1 MALRGW
7 AFPEW
12 KTVARAGFGAA
23 LLGVLAGPALADDAL
38 KLSELSP
45 NGADACFGRV
55 YDAAH
60 LKAHPQQKVA
70 RIFFYYGHDPV
81 SRPNEEPA
89 PSDTSYNA
97 FVSTTV
103 RGAKAPQWAG
113 GWCNHESED
122 GKSGPIHCGMDC
134 DRTLAS
140 LKVDEKGRLLLSD
153 LSPDIYLDADSEEE
167 LGTAEYDR
175 QALGKE
181 DDNFRLDPMPAATCK
196 AEFARIDPIDPALGP
211 PLRER
216 LKPDQAFCYG
226 RDYDAAHLSSHPNQ
240 LTQSIRVFRGPV
252 ELASVASGGDAANW
266 PDGADIAVSVTTR
279 QKSGKVTQTYSCQGE
294 ADQWRC
300 AASSKMSDFSCDIAQ
315 KEIFLKRGADGTMM
329 LANPNSSLAI
339 VDLCSKAAD
348 GKTRSD
354 DKVYRLQLMP
364 QSACAP

>member
-1 MALRGW
+1 MALKAILG
-7 AFPEW
+7 
-12 KTVARAGFGAA
+12 AGFGTA
-23 LLGVLAGPALADDAL
+23 LLALLSCTAFADETP
-38 KLSELSP
+38 KLTELSP
-45 NGADACFGRV
+45 DGKDACFGRI

-89 PSDTSYNA
+89 PGSDTSYNA
-97 FVSTTV
+97 FMTTTV
-103 RGAKAPQWAG
+103 RGASKPDWAG
-113 GWCNHESED
+113 GWCNRQD
-122 GKSGPIHCGMDC
+122 PNDKSSGIHCGMDC

-140 LKVDEKGRLLLSD
+140 LKVDDKGRLVVSD
-153 LSPDIYLDADSEEE
+153 VQPDLYLDAGSEEE
-167 LGTAEYDR
+167 LGAAEYNK

-181 DDNFRLDPMPAATCK
+181 DDGFLLDPMPSATCK
-196 AEFARIDPIDPALGP
+196 AEFARIDPVDPALGA

-226 RDYDAAHLSSHPNQ
+226 RDYDAAHLGEHADQ
-240 LTQSIRVFRGPV
+240 FTQSIRVFRGPI
-252 ELASVASGGDAANW
+252 ELASFAKDGDASNW

-279 QKSGKVTQTYSCQGE
+279 QKSGKVTQIYSCQGE

-300 AASSKMSDFSCDIAQ
+300 AASAKMSDFSCDIAQ
-315 KEIFLKRGADGTMM
+315 KEIFLRRGANGTMM
-329 LANPNSSLAI
+329 LANPNSSLPI

-348 GKTRSD
+348 GKTKSN
-354 DKVYRLQLMP
+354 DKVYRLEPMP